1 MIGYLYYGLFYIFG
15 YEMAFCRV
23 SVPNRFSK
31 KLHLFMQFADNHIP
45 NSSSTKRSIDL
56 SRINETSTYRRD
68 RQR

>member
-45 NSSSTKRSIDL
+45 NSSSTKRSIDVR
-56 SRINETSTYRRD
+56 SNQKKPAYRLD
-68 RQR
+68 RE